1 MSSLKAYN
9 KPSWMTKINTE
20 SSIDFFYTTKSS

>member
-9 KPSWMTKINTE
+9 KSSWMTKINTE
-20 SSIDFFYTTKSS
+20 SSIDFFLHKGK